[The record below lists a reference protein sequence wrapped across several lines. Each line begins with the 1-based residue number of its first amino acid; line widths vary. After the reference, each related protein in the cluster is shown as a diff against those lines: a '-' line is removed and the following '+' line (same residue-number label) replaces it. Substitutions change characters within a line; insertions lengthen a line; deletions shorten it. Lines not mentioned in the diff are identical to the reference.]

1 MSKNL
6 SKSQWLWVERQQ
18 LKVRIEDGRL
28 QRVMDE
34 TKEKIL
40 ALKIPKN

>member
-18 LKVRIEDGRL
+18 LKARIEDGRL
-28 QRVMDE
+28 ERIMDE
-34 TKEKIL
+34 AKAQLL
-40 ALKIPKN
+40 ALKTPKN